1 MGRNANLLIGMAVN
15 RDGEFEDAKQFE
27 DFGRMINEKFGKAKA
42 ETSGHGKHI
51 ELDLPDGA
59 LDYVVIR
66 EDITNGHIVRAFTVK
81 IDGKEVYSA
90 KCIGHK
96 RIIKLNG
103 ARGKKLTLDITESA
117 GEPVIRDMG
126 VY

>member
-1 MGRNANLLIGMAVN
+1 MGRNANLLIGMAIN

-42 ETSGHGKHI
+42 ETSGRGKHI

-66 EDITNGHIVRAFTVK
+66 EDITNGHIVRAFTVS

-117 GEPVIRDMG
+117 GELVIRDMG

>member
-1 MGRNANLLIGMAVN
+1 MV
-15 RDGEFEDAKQFE
+15 D
-27 DFGRMINEKFGKAKA
+27 
-42 ETSGHGKHI
+42 
-51 ELDLPDGA
+51 
-59 LDYVVIR
+59 
-66 EDITNGHIVRAFTVK
+66 IVRKTSSMNDPLHVGFIRTYS